1 MKKGKGKRT
10 VLSIVLTLVVGF
22 LYFYFALPAI
32 NLQDPAFYGFFFIMA
47 AVYCGSRLVFGGAT
61 LTQGVDLKQ
70 IIQEIKRVALI
81 PAIACV
87 ILVAIYLVG
96 SLISSPILRARGFA
110 DIFEMEH
117 SVFEEDVRE
126 ITWDQIPTLDA
137 VSAQRLG
144 NRTLGELA
152 DVVSQ
157 FEVADHYYQI
167 NFQGRPVRV
176 APLVYIDFIRWF
188 NNNRQGIPGYV
199 IVDMVTQ
206 QAEVVRLAPGQYMRY
221 SPSEYFFRN
230 LGRHLRFQ
238 YPTFMFDNPVF
249 QLDEEGTPYWV
260 APRIAKRI
268 GLFGGVD
275 IQGAVLVNA
284 ITGASRYYDLEEIPV
299 WVDRVFSATLL
310 LQQYD
315 WLGAYS
321 NGFIN
326 SILGQRDV
334 TRTTA
339 GFNYIAINNDV
350 YMYTGITSVGGDAS
364 IVGILLVN
372 QRTRDATFYAVA
384 GADERAGMLS
394 AEGLVQDLRYV
405 ATFPL
410 LLNIADQPT
419 YFIALKDSTDIV
431 RQFALVN
438 VAQSQIAVNA
448 PTLEEAVRLYRDRL
462 LRQNI
467 ITADEIVGT
476 YQRGVIEEIR
486 TAVIDGS
493 THFFIRLRGQELFYV
508 ISAAAD
514 PYAVLLSEGDSIEVY
529 HDMTDSELVAA
540 HRIVRR

>member
-1 MKKGKGKRT
+1 VKTRRPT
-10 VLSIVLTLVVGF
+10 LWTIILTFLVGF
-22 LYFYFALPAI
+22 VYFYLTLPAI
-32 NLQDPAFYGFFFIMA
+32 NLQDPSFYGFFILLA
-47 AVYCGSRLVFGGAT
+47 AVFCGLRLMLGGAA
-61 LTQGVDLKQ
+61 LQGATAKQ
-70 IIQEIKRVALI
+70 LAQEIKRVAFL
-81 PAIACV
+81 PALACL
-87 ILVAIYLVG
+87 ILVVIYGVG
-96 SLISSPILRARGFA
+96 TLISSPILRARSYA
-110 DIFEMEH
+110 EILTIEH
-117 SVFEEDVRE
+117 SNFAEDVRE
-126 ITWDQIPTLDA
+126 ISWDQIPMLDA

-176 APLVYIDFIRWF
+176 APLVYVDVIRWF
-188 NNNRQGIPGYV
+188 NNTRQGIPGYV

-206 QAEVVRLAPGQYMRY
+206 QAEVVRLEPGQGIRY
-221 SPSEYFFRN
+221 SPSEFFFRN
-230 LGRHLRFQ
+230 LERHLRFQ

-249 QLDEEGTPYWV
+249 QLSEDGSPYWV

-284 ITGASRYYDLEEIPV
+284 ITGESRYYPLEDIPV
-299 WVDRVFSATLL
+299 WVDRVFSAPLL

-339 GFNYIAINNDV
+339 GFNYIAIDNDV
-350 YMYTGITSVGGDAS
+350 YMYTGITSVGRDNS

-372 QRTRDATFYAVA
+372 QRTRDATFYSVA

-448 PTLEEAVRLYRDRL
+448 TTIEEAVQLYRDRL

-467 ITADEIVGT
+467 IDAEQIVGT
-476 YQRGVIEEIR
+476 YNRGFIDEIR
-486 TAVIDGS
+486 TAIIDGN
-493 THFFIRLRGQELFYV
+493 THFYIRLRGADTFYV
-508 ISAAAD
+508 ISAAID
-514 PYAVLLSEGDSIEVY
+514 PYLALLDEGDFIEVY
-529 HDMTDSELVAA
+529 HGGIYSDLVQA

>member
-1 MKKGKGKRT
+1 MKRGKRT
-10 VLSIVLTLVVGF
+10 VLSIVLTLLAGF

-32 NLQDPAFYGFFFIMA
+32 NLQDPAFYGFFFTMA
-47 AVYCGSRLVFGGAT
+47 AVYCGLSLLLGGSTVFRGN
-61 LTQGVDLKQ
+61 VSVSE
-70 IIQEIKRVALI
+70 IFREIKRVALI
-81 PAIACV
+81 PAICCLALIV
-87 ILVAIYLVG
+87 IYLVG
-96 SLISSPILRARGFA
+96 SLFSSPIFRARSFSE
-110 DIFEMEH
+110 ILTIEH

-126 ITWDQIPTLDA
+126 ISWDQIPTLDA

-144 NRTLGELA
+144 NRTLGELV

-157 FEVADHYYQI
+157 FEVAEQYHQI

-176 APLVYIDFIRWF
+176 APLVYVDIIRWF
-188 NNNRQGIPGYV
+188 NNTRDGIPGFV

-206 QAEVVRLAPGQYMRY
+206 QAEVVRLEPGQYMRY
-221 SPSEYFFRN
+221 SPSEFFFRY
-230 LGRHLRFQ
+230 LQRHLRFQ
-238 YPTFMFDNPVF
+238 FPTFMFGEPVF
-249 QLDEEGTPYWV
+249 ELDDDANPYWV
-260 APRIAKRI
+260 VPRIAKRI

-275 IQGAVLVNA
+275 IQGAVLTNA
-284 ITGASRYYDLEEIPV
+284 ITGESRYYDLADIPT
-299 WVDRVFSATLL
+299 WVDRVFAANLL

-339 GFNYIAINNDV
+339 GFNYIVIDDDV
-350 YMYTGITSVGGDAS
+350 YMYTGITSVGRDNS

-438 VAQSQIAVNA
+438 VAQSQIAVN
-448 PTLEEAVRLYRDRL
+448 TTTIEEAVRLYREAL

-467 ITADEIVGT
+467 IHTEQIEGT
-476 YQRGVIEEIR
+476 YQRGVIDEIR
-486 TAVIDGS
+486 TVVIEGD
-493 THFFIRLRGQELFYV
+493 THFFIRLRGQDIFYV
-508 ISAAAD
+508 ITAAVD
-514 PYAVLLSEGDSIEVY
+514 PTVVLLDVGDRVEIY
-529 HDMTDSELVAA
+529 HAGAGTDLISA
-540 HRIVRR
+540 HRIVRP

>member
-1 MKKGKGKRT
+1 MKRGKRT
-10 VLSIVLTLVVGF
+10 VLSIVLTLLAGF

-32 NLQDPAFYGFFFIMA
+32 NLQDPAFYGFFFTMA
-47 AVYCGSRLVFGGAT
+47 AVYCGLSLLLGGSTVFRGN
-61 LTQGVDLKQ
+61 VSVSE
-70 IIQEIKRVALI
+70 IFREIKRVALI
-81 PAIACV
+81 PAICCLALIV
-87 ILVAIYLVG
+87 IYLVG
-96 SLISSPILRARGFA
+96 SLFSSPIFRARSFSE
-110 DIFEMEH
+110 ILTIEH

-126 ITWDQIPTLDA
+126 ISWDQIPTLDA

-144 NRTLGELA
+144 NRTLGELV

-157 FEVADHYYQI
+157 FEVAEQYHQI

-176 APLVYIDFIRWF
+176 APLVYVDIIRWF
-188 NNNRQGIPGYV
+188 NNTRDGIPGFV

-206 QAEVVRLAPGQYMRY
+206 QAEVVRLEPGQYMRY
-221 SPSEYFFRN
+221 SPSEFFFRY
-230 LGRHLRFQ
+230 LQRHLRFQ
-238 YPTFMFDNPVF
+238 FPTFMFGEPVF
-249 QLDEEGTPYWV
+249 ELDDDANPYWV
-260 APRIAKRI
+260 VPRIAKRI

-275 IQGAVLVNA
+275 IQGAVLTNA
-284 ITGASRYYDLEEIPV
+284 ITGESRYYDLADIPT
-299 WVDRVFSATLL
+299 WVDRVFAANLL

-339 GFNYIAINNDV
+339 GFNYIVIDDDV
-350 YMYTGITSVGGDAS
+350 YMYTGITSVGRDNS

-448 PTLEEAVRLYRDRL
+448 TTIEEAVRLYREAL

-467 ITADEIVGT
+467 IHTEQIEGT
-476 YQRGVIEEIR
+476 YQRGVIDEIR
-486 TAVIDGS
+486 TVVIEGD
-493 THFFIRLRGQELFYV
+493 THFFIRLRGQDIFYV
-508 ISAAAD
+508 ITAAVD
-514 PYAVLLSEGDSIEVY
+514 PTVVLLDVGDRVEIY
-529 HDMTDSELVAA
+529 HAGAGTDLISA
-540 HRIVRR
+540 HRIVRP